1 LNGRKSFLLIKLY
14 YLTLLSDK
22 SNVYSFFAYLLFA
35 EQIGDLSL

>member
-1 LNGRKSFLLIKLY
+1 
-14 YLTLLSDK
+14 LLSDK